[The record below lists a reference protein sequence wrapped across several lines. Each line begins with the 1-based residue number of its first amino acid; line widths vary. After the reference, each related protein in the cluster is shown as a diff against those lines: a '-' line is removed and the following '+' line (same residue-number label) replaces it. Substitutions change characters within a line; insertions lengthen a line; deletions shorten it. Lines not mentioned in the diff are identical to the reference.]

1 MPSATTDSA
10 LSTKDSKTMLDYAQA
25 LEILLE
31 TVQPLPPTE
40 VPLADALGLVL
51 AAPVS
56 ARWDLP
62 PADNSAMDGYAFAHV
77 GQKAGDTL
85 HVSGFL
91 PAGAVQNTALK
102 PGEAVRI
109 MTGAPLPPGADTV
122 VPIEEVECAGDGIQ
136 LRKAPKVGE
145 HVRLRGEEFRAG
157 ETLLAPGT
165 AIHSGEIGL
174 LAAAGVTRISV
185 HPAPRVALL
194 STGDELVE
202 AGTELSPETIVD
214 SNSWAL
220 AAAVREAG
228 AEPVLLGIARD
239 NHDSLREKLRLG
251 LTADALITSAGV
263 SAGDRDLV
271 REVLEELGVRPL
283 FWKID
288 IKPGRPTAFGMAGK
302 VPVFSLPG
310 NPVSSLLTF
319 DTFVRPALLKM
330 LGHRQ
335 VLRPL
340 LQATLQAPVAK
351 KAGRVHF
358 LRVRV
363 GRVNGR
369 LTAISAG
376 DQNTGILSTLLHAN
390 GVAVLP
396 AERESFAAGETID
409 IHLFEPE
416 LTPAEA

>member
-1 MPSATTDSA
+1 MPQSFENARA
-10 LSTKDSKTMLDYAQA
+10 L
-25 LEILLE
+25 ILAH
-31 TVQPLPPTE
+31 TPPLAGE
-40 VPLADALGLVL
+40 SVPLLDALGRVL
-51 AAPVS
+51 DRDFTAPC
-56 ARWDLP
+56 DLP
-62 PADNSAMDGYAFAHV
+62 RFDNSAMDGYALRAADARPGARLRV
-77 GQKAGDTL
+77 TGYI
-85 HVSGFL
+85 
-91 PAGAVQNTALK
+91 PAGGRAEPRVE
-102 PGEAVRI
+102 PGRAVRI

-122 VPIEEVECAGDGIQ
+122 VPVEETDGGLVDVVLQGSARPGSHIRRRGEDITAGCPVLIAGTR
-136 LRKAPKVGE
+136 LRPAEISLLASCGCTRVSVHRRPKV
-145 HVRLRGEEFRAG
+145 
-157 ETLLAPGT
+157 
-165 AIHSGEIGL
+165 AI
-174 LAAAGVTRISV
+174 
-185 HPAPRVALL
+185 L

-202 AGTELSPETIVD
+202 PGTELTPETIVD

-220 AAAVREAG
+220 AAAVRDVG
-228 AEPVLLGIARD
+228 GEPILLGIARD
-239 NHDSLREKLRLG
+239 NHESLREKLRLG

-271 REVLEELGVRPL
+271 REVLEELGVTPL

-288 IKPGRPTAFGMAGK
+288 IKPGRPTAFGLAGT

-351 KAGRVHF
+351 KTGRVHF

-363 GRVNGR
+363 GRVDGR
-369 LTAISAG
+369 LTAVSAG

-396 AERESFAAGETID
+396 AERESFAAGDTVD

-416 LTPAEA
+416 LAPAEA

>member
-1 MPSATTDSA
+1 MPQSFENARA
-10 LSTKDSKTMLDYAQA
+10 L
-25 LEILLE
+25 ILAHIAPLTGE
-31 TVQPLPPTE
+31 TVPL
-40 VPLADALGLVL
+40 LDAVGRVL
-51 AAPVS
+51 EREFAAPY
-56 ARWDLP
+56 DLP
-62 PADNSAMDGYAFAHV
+62 RFANSAMDGYALRAADARPGARLRV
-77 GQKAGDTL
+77 TGYI
-85 HVSGFL
+85 
-91 PAGAVQNTALK
+91 PAGGRAEPAVE
-102 PGEAVRI
+102 PGCAVRI
-109 MTGAPLPPGADTV
+109 MTGAPIPPGGDTV
-122 VPIEEVECAGDGIQ
+122 IPVEETDGGLAEVVLQGSATPGDHIRHRGEDISSGSPVLAAGTL
-136 LRKAPKVGE
+136 LRPAEISLLASCGYTRVSVHRRPKV
-145 HVRLRGEEFRAG
+145 
-157 ETLLAPGT
+157 
-165 AIHSGEIGL
+165 AI
-174 LAAAGVTRISV
+174 
-185 HPAPRVALL
+185 L

-202 AGTELSPETIVD
+202 PGTELSPETIVD

-220 AAAVREAG
+220 AAAVREVG
-228 AEPVLLGIARD
+228 AEPALLGIARD
-239 NHDSLREKLRLG
+239 NHASLREKLRLG

-288 IKPGRPTAFGMAGK
+288 IKPGRPTAFGLAGK
-302 VPVFSLPG
+302 IPVFSLPG

-363 GRVNGR
+363 GRVNGH

-396 AERESFAAGETID
+396 AERENFAAGETVD

-416 LTPAEA
+416 LAPAEA

>member
-1 MPSATTDSA
+1 MPQSFENARA
-10 LSTKDSKTMLDYAQA
+10 L
-25 LEILLE
+25 ILAHIAPLTGE
-31 TVQPLPPTE
+31 TVPL
-40 VPLADALGLVL
+40 LDAVGRVL
-51 AAPVS
+51 EREFAAPY
-56 ARWDLP
+56 DLP
-62 PADNSAMDGYAFAHV
+62 RFANSAMDGYALRAADARPGARLRV
-77 GQKAGDTL
+77 TGYI
-85 HVSGFL
+85 
-91 PAGAVQNTALK
+91 PAGGRAEPAVAV
-102 PGEAVRI
+102 GCAVRI
-109 MTGAPLPPGADTV
+109 MTGAPIPPGGDTV
-122 VPIEEVECAGDGIQ
+122 IPVEETDGGLAEVVLQGSATPGDHIRRRGEDISTGSLVLAAGTL
-136 LRKAPKVGE
+136 LRPAEISLLASCGRTRVSVHRRPKV
-145 HVRLRGEEFRAG
+145 
-157 ETLLAPGT
+157 
-165 AIHSGEIGL
+165 AI
-174 LAAAGVTRISV
+174 
-185 HPAPRVALL
+185 L

-202 AGTELSPETIVD
+202 PGTELSPETIVD

-220 AAAVREAG
+220 AAAVREVG
-228 AEPVLLGIARD
+228 AEPALLGIARD
-239 NHDSLREKLRLG
+239 NHASLREKLRLG

-288 IKPGRPTAFGMAGK
+288 IKPGRPTAFGLAGK
-302 VPVFSLPG
+302 IPVFSLPG

-363 GRVNGR
+363 GRVNGH

-396 AERESFAAGETID
+396 AERENFAAGETVD

-416 LTPAEA
+416 LAPAEA

>member
-1 MPSATTDSA
+1 MPQSFESART
-10 LSTKDSKTMLDYAQA
+10 LILAQ
-25 LEILLE
+25 
-31 TVQPLPPTE
+31 VHPLTGE
-40 VPLADALGLVL
+40 SVPLLDAVGRVL
-51 AAPVS
+51 DREFTAPC
-56 ARWDLP
+56 DLP
-62 PADNSAMDGYAFAHV
+62 RFDNSAMDGYALR
-77 GQKAGDTL
+77 AGDAHPGARLRVT
-85 HVSGFL
+85 GYI
-91 PAGAVQNTALK
+91 PAGGRAEPAVEA
-102 PGEAVRI
+102 GCAVRI
-109 MTGAPLPPGADTV
+109 MTGAPIPPGCDRV
-122 VPIEEVECAGDGIQ
+122 IPVEETDGGLAEVLLRASASPGDHIRRRGEDISSGSPVLAAGTL
-136 LRKAPKVGE
+136 LRPAEISLLVTCGRTRVSVHRRPKV
-145 HVRLRGEEFRAG
+145 
-157 ETLLAPGT
+157 
-165 AIHSGEIGL
+165 AI
-174 LAAAGVTRISV
+174 
-185 HPAPRVALL
+185 L

-202 AGTELSPETIVD
+202 PGAELSPETIVD

-220 AAAVREAG
+220 AAAVREVG
-228 AEPVLLGIARD
+228 AEPILLGIARD
-239 NHDSLREKLRLG
+239 NHASLREKLRLG

-271 REVLEELGVRPL
+271 REVLEDLGVTPL
-283 FWKID
+283 FWKVD

-369 LTAISAG
+369 LTATSAG

-396 AERESFAAGETID
+396 AERENFAAGETID

-416 LTPAEA
+416 LVPAQV

>member
-1 MPSATTDSA
+1 MPQSFENARA
-10 LSTKDSKTMLDYAQA
+10 L
-25 LEILLE
+25 ILAHIAPLTGE
-31 TVQPLPPTE
+31 TVPL
-40 VPLADALGLVL
+40 LDAVGRVL
-51 AAPVS
+51 EREFAAPY
-56 ARWDLP
+56 DLP
-62 PADNSAMDGYAFAHV
+62 RFANSAMDGYALRAADARPGARLRV
-77 GQKAGDTL
+77 TGYI
-85 HVSGFL
+85 
-91 PAGAVQNTALK
+91 PAGGHAEPAVE
-102 PGEAVRI
+102 PGCAVRI
-109 MTGAPLPPGADTV
+109 MTGAPIPPGCDTV
-122 VPIEEVECAGDGIQ
+122 VPVEETDGGLAEVVLQGSATPGDHIRHRGEDISSGSPVLAAGTL
-136 LRKAPKVGE
+136 LRPAEISLLASCGYTRVSVHRRPKV
-145 HVRLRGEEFRAG
+145 
-157 ETLLAPGT
+157 
-165 AIHSGEIGL
+165 AI
-174 LAAAGVTRISV
+174 
-185 HPAPRVALL
+185 L

-202 AGTELSPETIVD
+202 PGTELSPETIVD

-220 AAAVREAG
+220 AAAVREVG
-228 AEPVLLGIARD
+228 AEPALLGIARD
-239 NHDSLREKLRLG
+239 NHASLREKLRLG

-288 IKPGRPTAFGMAGK
+288 IKPGRPTAFGLAGK
-302 VPVFSLPG
+302 IPVFSLPG

-363 GRVNGR
+363 GRVNGH

-396 AERESFAAGETID
+396 AERENFAAGETVD

-416 LTPAEA
+416 LAPAEA

>member
-1 MPSATTDSA
+1 MPQSFENARA
-10 LSTKDSKTMLDYAQA
+10 L
-25 LEILLE
+25 ILAHVLPLAGE
-31 TVQPLPPTE
+31 TVPL
-40 VPLADALGLVL
+40 LDAVGRTLVQDFV
-51 AAPVS
+51 APY
-56 ARWDLP
+56 DLP
-62 PADNSAMDGYAFAHV
+62 RFDNSAMDGYALRAADARPGARLRV
-77 GQKAGDTL
+77 IGYI
-85 HVSGFL
+85 
-91 PAGAVQNTALK
+91 PAGGRAEPAVE
-102 PGEAVRI
+102 PGCAVRI
-109 MTGAPLPPGADTV
+109 MTGAPIPPGCDRV
-122 VPIEEVECAGDGIQ
+122 VPVEETDGGLAEVLLQGSASPGDHIRRRGEDITTGSPVLAAGTL
-136 LRKAPKVGE
+136 LRPAEISLLATCGCTRVSVHRRPKV
-145 HVRLRGEEFRAG
+145 
-157 ETLLAPGT
+157 
-165 AIHSGEIGL
+165 AI
-174 LAAAGVTRISV
+174 
-185 HPAPRVALL
+185 L

-202 AGTELSPETIVD
+202 PGTELSPETIVD

-220 AAAVREAG
+220 AAAVREVG

-239 NHDSLREKLRLG
+239 NHASLREKLRLG

-271 REVLEELGVRPL
+271 REVLEELGVTPL

-288 IKPGRPTAFGMAGK
+288 IKPGRPTAFGLAGK

-340 LQATLQAPVAK
+340 LQATLQAPVDK
-351 KAGRVHF
+351 KVGRVHF

-396 AERESFAAGETID
+396 AERENFAAGEIID

-416 LTPAEA
+416 LAPAEA

>member
-1 MPSATTDSA
+1 MPQSFENART
-10 LSTKDSKTMLDYAQA
+10 L
-25 LEILLE
+25 ILAHVL
-31 TVQPLPPTE
+31 PLGGE
-40 VPLADALGLVL
+40 SVPLLDAVGRVL
-51 AAPVS
+51 EREFTAPC
-56 ARWDLP
+56 DLP
-62 PADNSAMDGYAFAHV
+62 RFDNSAMDGYALRAADARPGARLRV
-77 GQKAGDTL
+77 TGYI
-85 HVSGFL
+85 
-91 PAGAVQNTALK
+91 PAGGRAEPAVE
-102 PGEAVRI
+102 PGCAVRI
-109 MTGAPLPPGADTV
+109 MTGAPLPPGGDTV
-122 VPIEEVECAGDGIQ
+122 VPVEETDGGLAEVLLQASAAPGDHIRRRGEDISTGSPVLAAGSL
-136 LRKAPKVGE
+136 LRPAEISLLASCGRTRVSVHRRPKV
-145 HVRLRGEEFRAG
+145 
-157 ETLLAPGT
+157 
-165 AIHSGEIGL
+165 AI
-174 LAAAGVTRISV
+174 
-185 HPAPRVALL
+185 L

-202 AGTELSPETIVD
+202 PGTPLSPETIVD

-220 AAAVREAG
+220 AAAVRETG

-271 REVLEELGVRPL
+271 REVLEELGVTPL

-288 IKPGRPTAFGMAGK
+288 IKPGRPTAFGLAGT

-340 LQATLQAPVAK
+340 LQATLQTPVAK

-363 GRVNGR
+363 GRVDGR
-369 LTAISAG
+369 LTAVSAG
-376 DQNTGILSTLLHAN
+376 DQNTGILNTLLHAN

-396 AERESFAAGETID
+396 AERESFAAGETVD

-416 LTPAEA
+416 LAPAEA

>member
-1 MPSATTDSA
+1 MPQSFENARA
-10 LSTKDSKTMLDYAQA
+10 L
-25 LEILLE
+25 ILAHIAPLTGE
-31 TVQPLPPTE
+31 TVPL
-40 VPLADALGLVL
+40 LDAVGRVL
-51 AAPVS
+51 EREFAAPY
-56 ARWDLP
+56 DLP
-62 PADNSAMDGYAFAHV
+62 RFANSAMDGYALRAADARPGARLRV
-77 GQKAGDTL
+77 TGYI
-85 HVSGFL
+85 
-91 PAGAVQNTALK
+91 PAGGRAEPAVE
-102 PGEAVRI
+102 PGCAVRI
-109 MTGAPLPPGADTV
+109 MTGAPIPPGGDTV
-122 VPIEEVECAGDGIQ
+122 IPVEETDGGLAEVVLQGSATPGDHIRHRGEDISSGSPVLAAGTL
-136 LRKAPKVGE
+136 LRPAEISLLASCGYTRVSVHRRPKV
-145 HVRLRGEEFRAG
+145 
-157 ETLLAPGT
+157 
-165 AIHSGEIGL
+165 AI
-174 LAAAGVTRISV
+174 
-185 HPAPRVALL
+185 L

-202 AGTELSPETIVD
+202 PGTELSPETIVD

-220 AAAVREAG
+220 AAAVREVG
-228 AEPVLLGIARD
+228 AEPALLGIARD
-239 NHDSLREKLRLG
+239 NHESLREKLRLG

-288 IKPGRPTAFGMAGK
+288 IKPGRPTAFGLAGK
-302 VPVFSLPG
+302 IPVFSLPG

-363 GRVNGR
+363 GRVNGH

-396 AERESFAAGETID
+396 AERENFAAGETVD

-416 LTPAEA
+416 LAPAEA

>member
-1 MPSATTDSA
+1 MPQSFENARA
-10 LSTKDSKTMLDYAQA
+10 L
-25 LEILLE
+25 ILAHIAPLTGE
-31 TVQPLPPTE
+31 TVPL
-40 VPLADALGLVL
+40 LDAVGRVL
-51 AAPVS
+51 EREFAAPY
-56 ARWDLP
+56 DLP
-62 PADNSAMDGYAFAHV
+62 RFANSAMDGYALRAADARPGARLRV
-77 GQKAGDTL
+77 TGYI
-85 HVSGFL
+85 
-91 PAGAVQNTALK
+91 PAGGRAEPAVG
-102 PGEAVRI
+102 PGCAVRI
-109 MTGAPLPPGADTV
+109 MTGAPIPPGGDTV
-122 VPIEEVECAGDGIQ
+122 IPVEETDGGLAEVVLQGSATPGDHIRRRGEDISTGSLVLAAGTL
-136 LRKAPKVGE
+136 LRPAEISLLASCGRTRVSVHRRPKV
-145 HVRLRGEEFRAG
+145 
-157 ETLLAPGT
+157 
-165 AIHSGEIGL
+165 AI
-174 LAAAGVTRISV
+174 
-185 HPAPRVALL
+185 L

-202 AGTELSPETIVD
+202 PGTELSPETIVD

-220 AAAVREAG
+220 AAAVREVG
-228 AEPVLLGIARD
+228 AEPALLGIARD
-239 NHDSLREKLRLG
+239 NHASLREKLRLG

-288 IKPGRPTAFGMAGK
+288 IKPGRPTAFGLAGK
-302 VPVFSLPG
+302 IPVFSLPG

-363 GRVNGR
+363 GRVNGH

-396 AERESFAAGETID
+396 AERENFAAGETVD

-416 LTPAEA
+416 LAPAEA